1 MIQTPITDNNSSI
14 QTIKAKVELY
24 KGSTLVSV
32 CTCDDLLQEFTV
44 ERVGEDSKFFGFGVS
59 HKISISL
66 IDLYRELEPKEI
78 DIVKVAYVEQ
88 DTIFGEEIETYPYP
102 DLYVTEINRDE
113 TTNALSITAYDKL
126 NKAEGHTVDELG
138 LSSYTLEEFVAAC
151 ASLLGLNGYY
161 ISTPERFSTSYE
173 SGANFEGTENIRQ
186 ALTAIAE
193 ATQTIFYIDWTNSLV
208 FRALTTY
215 DEPVLTID
223 KDKYFEL
230 LTEDEVKLTRLAHAT
245 ELGDNI
251 EAGVTTSKTGS
262 GIVTATNIADRPQ
275 ELNITVFGDTTDL
288 EVRSYGKN
296 LISYPFMNTTKT
308 ESGIT
313 FTNNGDGTITVNG
326 TATAQYVSFILGN
339 TLPLED
345 GVTYVFSGCNDKLIV
360 GYTNEKGESAWAR
373 GPIKWSKDYTVSLVY
388 IQVNNGETYNN
399 VVWSPMIRRAN
410 TSDTFEP
417 YIGQSAAINED
428 GSVTGITALSPITT
442 LSVGNN
448 RSINMIYY
456 KQQEEGAI
464 QYVRNN
470 PFWDTRADVADLVDN
485 ALAYTYGLTITP
497 FESNWDGNIAL
508 EPTDK
513 IAFVAEDG
521 YLITTYLLNDSITF
535 DGTITQVSSW
545 KYSMDEGETANNP
558 SSLGEALAQ
567 TFAKV
572 DKANK
577 QITLMVS
584 DIQSTKNDLSNLEDG
599 IDDKFE
605 EINETTTE
613 LSTTLKQTAE
623 EITIQVESVEK
634 TVYEDGVSKVKTAT
648 NKYTFDDSGLTVAKS
663 GAETKTTITE
673 EGMTVSDKDDNP
685 LLEATVGNEVQ
696 GVKAKNLKA
705 TTFLIIGD
713 NSRFENIEG
722 RTCCFWIGD

>member
-1 MIQTPITDNNSSI
+1 MIQTGITTNNSSI

-66 IDLYRELEPKEI
+66 IDLYRELEPKDI

-88 DTIFGEEIETYPYP
+88 DEEVYPYP

-138 LSSYTLEEFVAAC
+138 LSNYTLEEFVAAC
-151 ASLLGLNGYY
+151 ATLLGLGGYW
-161 ISTPERFSTSYE
+161 IEAPERFGTSYE

-208 FRALTTY
+208 FAALSTY

-230 LTEDEVKLTRLAHAT
+230 LTEDEVKLTHLAHAT

-275 ELNITVFGDTTDL
+275 ELNITVYGDTTGL

-296 LISYPFMNTTKT
+296 LISYPFTDTTKT
-308 ESGIT
+308 ENGIT
-313 FTNNGDGTITVNG
+313 YTDNGDGTITANG
-326 TATAQYVSFILGN
+326 TATADYTAFGLRYYIPFEV
-339 TLPLED
+339 
-345 GVTYVFSGCNDKLIV
+345 GVTYKLSGGGGHLIIKYFKEDGTAIWERNSV
-360 GYTNEKGESAWAR
+360 TWQEGYVLERA
-373 GPIKWSKDYTVSLVY
+373 Y
-388 IQVNNGETYNN
+388 IQVNTGATFNN
-399 VVWSPMIRRAN
+399 EVLSPMIRRAD
-410 TSDTFEP
+410 TSDEFEP
-417 YIGQSAAINED
+417 YNGQSAAINED

-545 KYSMDEGETANNP
+545 KYSKDEGETANNP

-613 LSTTLKQTAE
+613 LSTKLTQTAE
-623 EITIQVESVEK
+623 DITIQVESVEK

>member
-1 MIQTPITDNNSSI
+1 MIQTGITTNNSSI

-66 IDLYRELEPKEI
+66 IDLYRELEPKDI

-88 DTIFGEEIETYPYP
+88 DEEVYPYP

-151 ASLLGLNGYY
+151 ATLLGLDSYW
-161 ISTPERFSTSYE
+161 IEAPERFGTSYE

-208 FRALTTY
+208 FAALSTY

-230 LTEDEVKLTRLAHAT
+230 LSKDEVKLTRLAHAT
-245 ELGDNI
+245 ELGDNV

-275 ELNITVFGDTTDL
+275 ELNITVFGDTTGL

-296 LISYPFMNTTKT
+296 LISYPFVGTTKT
-308 ESGIT
+308 ENGIT
-313 FTNNGDGTITVNG
+313 FTDNGDGTITVNG
-326 TATAQYVSFILGN
+326 TATAQYVSFILRHY
-339 TLPLED
+339 LPLED
-345 GVTYVFSGCNDKLIV
+345 GVTYEFSGCNDKLIL
-360 GYTNEKGESAWAR
+360 GYTNANGESAWAR

-410 TSDTFEP
+410 TSDQFEP
-417 YIGQSAAINED
+417 YIGQAAAINED
-428 GSVTGITALSPITT
+428 GRVTGITALSPITT

-448 RSINMIYY
+448 RTINMIYY

-470 PFWDTRADVADLVDN
+470 PFWDTRDDVADLVDN
-485 ALAYTYGLTITP
+485 ALSNVYGLTITP

-508 EPTDK
+508 EPVDK

-521 YLITTYLLNDSITF
+521 NLIVSYLLNDSITF

-545 KYSMDEGETANNP
+545 KYSADEGETANNP

-584 DIQSTKNDLSNLEDG
+584 DIQTTQTQLTDLENNTNEK
-599 IDDKFE
+599 IDD
-605 EINETTTE
+605 INETTLE
-613 LSTTLKQTAE
+613 LSTKLTQTAE
-623 EITIQVESVEK
+623 DVTIQVERVEK
-634 TVYEDGVSKVKTAT
+634 EINENGVSKVKTVS
-648 NKYTFDDSGLTVAKS
+648 NQYTFDDNGLTIAKS
-663 GAETKTTITE
+663 GAETQTTITE
-673 EGMTVSDKDDNP
+673 EGMTVSDSNGEA
-685 LLEATVGNEVQ
+685 LLQAMVSNDVQ
-696 GVKAKNLKA
+696 GVRAKDLHA
-705 TTFLIIGD
+705 TTYLIIGR
-713 NSRFENIEG
+713 NSRFEDFG
-722 RTCCFWIGD
+722 DDRTGCFWIGH